1 MPGTA
6 RLQTVGPDDDSY
18 LRQLL
23 DCLEDR
29 TGTAVLLNT
38 SLNRRGEPLADLFE
52 QTTAIAEVTAWPHV
66 VVHDGRC
73 LPDP

>member
-1 MPGTA
+1 
-6 RLQTVGPDDDSY
+6 VGPDDDSY

-23 DCLEDR
+23 GCFGDR
-29 TGTAVLLNT
+29 TGTGVLLNT
-38 SLNRRGEPLADLFE
+38 SLNRRGEPLADVFE
-52 QTTAIAEVTAWPHV
+52 QTAAIAAVTAWPHV

>member
-1 MPGTA
+1 
-6 RLQTVGPDDDSY
+6 VGPDDDSH

-23 DCLEDR
+23 DCFRDR
-29 TGTAVLLNT
+29 TGTAVLLHT

-52 QTTAIAEVTAWPHV
+52 QTAATAEVAAWPH

-73 LPDP
+73 VPDL